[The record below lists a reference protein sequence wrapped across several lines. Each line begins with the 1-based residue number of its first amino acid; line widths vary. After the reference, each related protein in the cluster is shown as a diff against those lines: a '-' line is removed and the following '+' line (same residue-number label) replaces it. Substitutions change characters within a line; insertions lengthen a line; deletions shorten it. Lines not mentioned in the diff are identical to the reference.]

1 MKIIK
6 EGKDYSHV
14 RVSVHSDI
22 HILDSRRQA
31 VFKNPTMQNTFFF
44 KYILSNER
52 KAYFLVDKQAQ
63 MKESTVTK

>member
-14 RVSVHSDI
+14 RVSVHSDV

-31 VFKNPTMQNTFFF
+31 VFKNPTIRFLSFF
-44 KYILSNER
+44 KYILSNAR
-52 KAYFLVDKQAQ
+52 KAYFLVDKQAH
-63 MKESTVTK
+63 E